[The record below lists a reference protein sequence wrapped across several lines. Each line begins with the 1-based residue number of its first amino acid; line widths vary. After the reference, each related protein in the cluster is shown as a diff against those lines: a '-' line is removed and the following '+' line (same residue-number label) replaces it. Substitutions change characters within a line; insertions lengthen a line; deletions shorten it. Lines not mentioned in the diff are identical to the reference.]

1 MSSHDATSHMKSND
15 VPPHMTS
22 HDVLPPLAPPHR
34 TSNATHPLKKPPSNM
49 SRVPPLC
56 KTSNTKTSNATP
68 HTTTSAT
75 RTSNGPHTH
84 AATHTTTSATR
95 TSNGPHTHA
104 ATHTTTSATRKSNGA
119 HNHAA
124 THTTTSATR
133 KSNGAHNHAATH
145 TTSNVRPPHDVPH
158 AASPTRTSNVPLP
171 HDVPHAA
178 SATRTSNV
186 THPSSRVASPSN
198 SQPYDSDIAQT
209 QRLSENVV
217 PSEAQSR
224 GRKQTLFLDLDGFL
238 PSYDAAN
245 GIGDMMR
252 SNYTEPWTSW
262 KRIPIETRDLW
273 FTELKTEENGTPP
286 APSDLFLHTHQHRK
300 NNTWVDRKSEH
311 VYGKY
316 KHRWEELTQQ
326 ASLEGTQPPNDINV
340 WTEVAGIRKG
350 HIYGLGSES
359 SSFVGRR
366 NYRGSS
372 SASTEW
378 VQRHEFEEL
387 KLEREEM
394 RIEREEMR
402 KERDELRGM
411 VKQLMKKF
419 NFRPKSYT
427 RDQVHED
434 DVADDNDD
442 MVDDNEDVAN
452 DNDDMSDDDNVV
464 FDDEDLEQE
473 WQI

>member
-1 MSSHDATSHMKSND
+1 
-15 VPPHMTS
+15 
-22 HDVLPPLAPPHR
+22 
-34 TSNATHPLKKPPSNM
+34 
-49 SRVPPLC
+49 
-56 KTSNTKTSNATP
+56 
-68 HTTTSAT
+68 
-75 RTSNGPHTH
+75 
-84 AATHTTTSATR
+84 
-95 TSNGPHTHA
+95 
-104 ATHTTTSATRKSNGA
+104 
-119 HNHAA
+119 
-124 THTTTSATR
+124 
-133 KSNGAHNHAATH
+133 
-145 TTSNVRPPHDVPH
+145 
-158 AASPTRTSNVPLP
+158 
-171 HDVPHAA
+171 
-178 SATRTSNV
+178 
-186 THPSSRVASPSN
+186 
-198 SQPYDSDIAQT
+198 
-209 QRLSENVV
+209 
-217 PSEAQSR
+217 
-224 GRKQTLFLDLDGFL
+224 
-238 PSYDAAN
+238 
-245 GIGDMMR
+245 
-252 SNYTEPWTSW
+252 
-262 KRIPIETRDLW
+262 
-273 FTELKTEENGTPP
+273 
-286 APSDLFLHTHQHRK
+286 
-300 NNTWVDRKSEH
+300 
-311 VYGKY
+311 
-316 KHRWEELTQQ
+316 
-326 ASLEGTQPPNDINV
+326 V

-419 NFRPKSYT
+419 IFRPKSYT

-434 DVADDNDD
+434 DVVDDNDDMVDDNEDVANDNDD